1 MDLKWKGISSIIYLL
16 KYYEGEIHMISEF
29 MMMLRT
35 WISLGMTYAGAKLL
49 PAVILLVVGVLV
61 IRTVM
66 TIVQKLLDKSKL
78 EKAAHSLIKS
88 LARVALYLLL
98 GLTVASKLGIDVTGV
113 IALASV
119 LTLAI
124 SLSVQSLLTNVIGG
138 FTLLYT
144 QPFHSGDYVDI
155 GADSGTVVEIGM
167 SYTKLQTPDSKIIS
181 IPNSTVVAAQVV
193 NYSVSETRRVEI
205 PITASY
211 DVPVQKVLDAL
222 VVAGTIDNVL
232 LDPAPMAVVMEY
244 GESAISYQLRV
255 WVKNADYWDV
265 KFALNQRVKQIFD
278 EHGIQ
283 MTYPHLNVHIDK

>member
-1 MDLKWKGISSIIYLL
+1 
-16 KYYEGEIHMISEF
+16 MISEI
-29 MMMLRT
+29 MIQMRS
-35 WISLGMTYAGAKLL
+35 WISLGLTYAAAKLL
-49 PAVILLVVGVLV
+49 PAVILLVIGVLV
-61 IRTVM
+61 IRLVM
-66 TIVQKLLDKSKL
+66 SVVQKFLDKSKL

-88 LARVALYLLL
+88 LVRVALYLLL

-124 SLSVQSLLTNVIGG
+124 SLSVQNMLTNVIGG

-155 GADSGTVVEIGM
+155 GAESGTVMEIGM
-167 SYTKLQTPDSKIIS
+167 SYTKLQTPDNKVIS
-181 IPNSTVVAAQVV
+181 IPNATVVAAQVV

-211 DVPVQKVLDAL
+211 DAPVQKVLDAL

-232 LDPAPMAVVMEY
+232 LDPAPMAVVMDY

-255 WVKNADYWDV
+255 WTKNEDYWSV

-278 EHGIQ
+278 EHGIL
-283 MTYPHLNVHIDK
+283 MTYPHLNVQIDK

>member
-1 MDLKWKGISSIIYLL
+1 
-16 KYYEGEIHMISEF
+16 MISEI
-29 MMMLRT
+29 MIQMRS
-35 WISLGMTYAGAKLL
+35 WISLGLTYAAAKLL
-49 PAVILLVVGVLV
+49 PAVILLVIGVLV
-61 IRTVM
+61 IRLVM
-66 TIVQKLLDKSKL
+66 SVVQKFLDKSKL

-88 LARVALYLLL
+88 LVRVALYLLL

-124 SLSVQSLLTNVIGG
+124 SLSVQNMLTNVIGG

-155 GADSGTVVEIGM
+155 GAESGTVMEIGM
-167 SYTKLQTPDSKIIS
+167 SYTKLQTPDNKVIS
-181 IPNSTVVAAQVV
+181 IPNATVVAAQVV

-211 DVPVQKVLDAL
+211 DAPVQKVLDAL

-232 LDPAPMAVVMEY
+232 LDPAPMAVVMDY

-255 WVKNADYWDV
+255 WTKNEDYWSV

-278 EHGIQ
+278 EHGIL

>member
-1 MDLKWKGISSIIYLL
+1 MF
-16 KYYEGEIHMISEF
+16 SEF
-29 MMMLRT
+29 MTKLQE
-35 WISLGMTYAGAKLL
+35 WLDLGLDYAASKLL
-49 PAVILLVVGVLV
+49 PAVILLVAGILIVRLVMGV
-61 IRTVM
+61 I
-66 TIVQKLLDKSKL
+66 QKFLDKSKL

-124 SLSVQSLLTNVIGG
+124 SLSIQNMLANVIGG

-144 QPFHSGDYVDI
+144 HPFHSGDYVDI
-155 GADSGTVVEIGM
+155 GAVSGTVVEIGM
-167 SYTKLQTPDSKIIS
+167 SYTKLQTPDNKVMS
-181 IPNSTVVAAQVV
+181 IPNSTVVGAQVV

-205 PITASY
+205 PVSASY
-211 DVPVQKVLDAL
+211 DAPVQQVLDAL

-232 LDPAPMAVVMEY
+232 LDPAPMAVVMDY

-255 WVKNADYWDV
+255 WVKNADYWNV

-278 EHGIQ
+278 EYGIQ

>member
-1 MDLKWKGISSIIYLL
+1 MDSAF
-16 KYYEGEIHMISEF
+16 MIQLHEWF
-29 MMMLRT
+29 VMGWAFAM
-35 WISLGMTYAGAKLL
+35 GKLL
-49 PAVILLVVGVLV
+49 PAVILLAIGALV

-66 TIVQKLLDKSKL
+66 TIVQKFLDKSKL

-88 LARVALYLLL
+88 LVKVALYLLL
-98 GLTVASKLGIDVTGV
+98 GLAVASKLGIDVTGV

-167 SYTKLQTPDSKIIS
+167 SYTKLQTPDNKVIS
-181 IPNSTVVAAQVV
+181 IPNATVVGAQVV

-211 DVPVQKVLDAL
+211 DAPVQKVLDAL

-232 LDPAPMAVVMEY
+232 LDPAPMAVVMDY
-244 GESAISYQLRV
+244 GESSISYQLRV

-278 EHGIQ
+278 EYGIQ
-283 MTYPHLNVHIDK
+283 MTYPHLNVHIEK